1 MKNILVSGGAGY
13 LGSLLVYELV
23 ERNYS
28 VTVVDKGYF
37 GFDSL
42 NGVKERIKLSKLDF
56 LTFAKKNDLGEFDAV
71 CHLGGFS
78 NDPQADFSPE
88 GNLKVNRD
96 EAIEFFNKC
105 VDDQVGKFIFAS
117 SAAVYGFDDT
127 QELTEN
133 HSVDPKSNYAISKLQ
148 AEEGMWAR
156 KDEIQL
162 AILRQGTVMGCSPRQ
177 RYDLVVN
184 AMMKDAFSKGIVNVF
199 GGGEIWRPL
208 INVMDVALA
217 YIKIIANDDFESD
230 IFNLLY
236 KNYRISELAHRV
248 VHSIIKCN
256 SDYEG
261 AIHINMDY
269 DAPSD
274 VRSYALSG
282 KKIKDKLGIVPT
294 IDIAETVR
302 MFLYNFEKDNCVDF
316 GNPIYY
322 NIDWIKM
329 GTKFTEIIK
338 GNPNVFHEFI
348 KTQG

>member
-1 MKNILVSGGAGY
+1 MKNILISGGAGY
-13 LGSLLVYELV
+13 IGSVLVFELL
-23 ERNYS
+23 ERNYN

-42 NGVKERIKLSKLDF
+42 DGAKDRIEISKLDF
-56 LTFAKKNDLGEFDAV
+56 LSYAKKNDLGEFDAV

-88 GNLKVNRD
+88 GNLKINRD

-105 VDDQVGKFIFAS
+105 VDDQVEKFIFAS
-117 SAAVYGFDDT
+117 SAAIYGFNDEK
-127 QELTEN
+127 ELDEN
-133 HSVDPKSNYAISKLQ
+133 WSPDPKSNYAISKLQ
-148 AEEGMWAR
+148 AEEGMWQR

-184 AMMKDAFSKGIVNVF
+184 MMVRDAFDKGIVNVF

-208 INVMDVALA
+208 INVIDVALA
-217 YIKIIANDDFESD
+217 YIKIIENDGFESD

-248 VHSIIKCN
+248 VHSIIKIN
-256 SDYEG
+256 SSYEG
-261 AIHINMDY
+261 TIQINMDY
-269 DAPSD
+269 DSPCD
-274 VRSYALSG
+274 VRSYALNG
-282 KKIKDKLGIVPT
+282 KKIKDKLGIVPS
-294 IDIAETVR
+294 IDITETVR
-302 MFLYNFEKDNCVDF
+302 MFLYNFEKGNCVDF

-348 KTQG
+348 KTQS